1 MLRSHVIRAVVRTKF
16 FLGRRTMLGL
26 MERVTLE
33 RASIKFLDRVASMS
47 EI

>member
-1 MLRSHVIRAVVRTKF
+1 MLRSHVICAVRTKF
-16 FLGRRTMLGL
+16 VLGRRTMLGL

-33 RASIKFLDRVASMS
+33 QASMKFLDRVASMS